1 MPINPQAFHSFFNHL
16 GKTIKLLFYYVL
28 LQLYDL
34 LHVVPHL
41 TDDLINI
48 DGSIGWAH
56 FN

>member
-1 MPINPQAFHSFFNHL
+1 MSINPQAFHSFFDHL
-16 GKTIKLLFYYVL
+16 DKTIKLLFYYVL